1 MKRTL
6 LSVKEL
12 AHQLGI
18 SADSVYRA
26 YRRKEIPAAQIN
38 RMIRFDFEKVCQAME
53 KKARG
58 MPNREDRTQGATGGA
73 SRRRAPQNRPRPVK
87 RGRNF
92 HGSSRRI
99 I

>member
-58 MPNREDRTQGATGGA
+58 MPNREDRKQGATGGA
-73 SRRRAPQNRPRPVK
+73 SRRRAQQKRPRSVK

-92 HGSSRRI
+92 HGS
-99 I
+99 